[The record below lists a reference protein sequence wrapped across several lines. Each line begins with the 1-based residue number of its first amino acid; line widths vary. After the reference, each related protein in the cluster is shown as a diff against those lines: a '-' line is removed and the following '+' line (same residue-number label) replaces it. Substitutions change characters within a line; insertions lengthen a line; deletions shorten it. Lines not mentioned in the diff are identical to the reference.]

1 MPASSEPPDV
11 AKLLHL
17 IFLSTSWGMQIW
29 VTFVSGLVMG
39 SRLTRHTYGFI
50 QSELFPY
57 YLHICS
63 ACAFF
68 NLLIFAM
75 YHPSELLSKEET
87 TQITVFFVCVAVAAL
102 NAQWFGQMTS
112 DILADKHQIE
122 RTYGL
127 GQEIGF
133 FTSKSYRKLRE
144 SDPAYRKMCRQLI
157 LYHALS
163 SLCNLCCIACNGW
176 SLYYLA
182 AHLSAL

>member
-1 MPASSEPPDV
+1 MPVSSEPPDV

-39 SRLTRHTYGFI
+39 SCLTRHTYGFI
-50 QSELFPY
+50 WSKLFPY
-57 YLHICS
+57 YLHIGS

-68 NLLIFAM
+68 NLTIFAM
-75 YHPSELLSKEET
+75 YHPSELLSEEET

-102 NAQWFGQMTS
+102 NAEWFGRTTS
-112 DILADKHQIE
+112 DILADMHQIE
-122 RTYGL
+122 RSYGL

-144 SDPAYRKMCRQLI
+144 SDPAYRKMSRQLI
-157 LYHALS
+157 IYHALS

-176 SLYYLA
+176 SLCYLA